1 MEINESVESYLDG
14 YLKFLK
20 DKSFEMKVNDR
31 VSKLSLPFLDAL
43 DDYTEI
49 YIIKENNEY
58 IITDN
63 GETLSNLEFNGVEI
77 NSHARKKIFNNI
89 VNSYNV
95 ISNTDGSLYIKA
107 NESNL
112 YLKKHLLLQCIV
124 KINDMYMLNRMN
136 VQNIFIDDVKSFFE
150 TNKIGYIPG
159 HRMSGKSG
167 LDAYYD
173 LAIPKTEKNPMT
185 LVKVINKLDK
195 DKVKSTIFDWNDT
208 KDLSSDELKVIVVYN
223 DESDRSQNDKVEAF
237 EKYGIKAIPWT
248 KKNDILKEVA

>member
-1 MEINESVESYLDG
+1 MEINESLESYLDG

-20 DKSFEMKVNDR
+20 DKSFETKINDA
-31 VSKLSLPFLDAL
+31 VSKLSLPFLDTL
-43 DDYTEI
+43 NDYTEI

-58 IITDN
+58 VITDN

-77 NSHARKKIFNNI
+77 NSTSRKKIFNNI

-95 ISNTDGSLYIKA
+95 INKDGSLYIKA
-107 NESNL
+107 NENNL

-124 KINDMYMLNRMN
+124 KINDMYMLNRIN
-136 VQNIFIDDVKSFFE
+136 IQNIFIDDVKSFFE
-150 TNKIGYIPG
+150 NNKIGFIPG
-159 HRMSGKSG
+159 HRISGKSG

-173 LAIPKTEKNPMT
+173 MAIPKTEKNPMT

-208 KDLSSDELKVIVVYN
+208 KDITLDELKIIVVFN
-223 DESDRSQNDKVEAF
+223 DETDRSQNDKVEAF

-248 KKNDILKEVA
+248 KKDELLKEVA